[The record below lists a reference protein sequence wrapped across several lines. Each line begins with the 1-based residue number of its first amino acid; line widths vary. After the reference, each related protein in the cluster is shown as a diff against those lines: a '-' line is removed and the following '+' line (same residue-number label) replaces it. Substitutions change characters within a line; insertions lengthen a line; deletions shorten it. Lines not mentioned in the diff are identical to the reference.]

1 MWNKQN
7 KGHPSGTLH
16 FIGQTARQYNSSVN
30 NTFYIRQLHTG
41 PEVRETGASDS
52 LCRASWGKLLGWG
65 ESRVSEEMTDKA
77 AWASGLLPESCWL
90 RASGI
95 GSLSLLSLLTASL
108 TFQILVSRLEPQ
120 PFPPLTLFSHHT
132 SLTFPGS
139 LCGILSPAF
148 VEKRPLLGWEPFWSI
163 LEWLWK

>member
-65 ESRVSEEMTDKA
+65 ESRVSEEMTDQA
-77 AWASGLLPESCWL
+77 AWASGLLPESC
-90 RASGI
+90 
-95 GSLSLLSLLTASL
+95 
-108 TFQILVSRLEPQ
+108 
-120 PFPPLTLFSHHT
+120 
-132 SLTFPGS
+132 
-139 LCGILSPAF
+139 
-148 VEKRPLLGWEPFWSI
+148 
-163 LEWLWK
+163 